1 MVEFA
6 IVFPLLVILIIGIF
20 EFSRVMFS
28 YSIAIAATREA
39 ARYGAAIQDIGGGIP
54 QYEDCQGIKDAA
66 KRIGKFAGINDGDIS
81 IQYSNDS
88 GIYSTVCPPGQD
100 VGFTDSIAVTIKTSI
115 SPITPMGNFTTIP
128 VSSSSSRTIL
138 KKIRLGET
146 GTGAGSV
153 SGLLS
158 DVNFKTTEQ
167 TAEESKGTLMVV
179 VELNQVAIDL
189 VTIPFS
195 VTGTA
200 IQGVD
205 YTITSSPVYINPG
218 QQSTTLYINL
228 INDAL
233 EEGNEALFIGIG
245 TPTNATKGPQ
255 DIHMIT
261 IVDPPFV
268 SFTLANSTKL
278 ESDAF
283 TALNIV
289 LSKGSSQDV
298 TVPIISGG
306 TATWGAGADYMTSP
320 SSVVIPSGSLTSL
333 LTVYIHDDLI
343 DEDNEIAAL
352 GLGSPSNAVLGSIP
366 MHLMTIVDND
376 DVPEVA
382 FFTAGQV
389 VSEEIGTFTT
399 ALTLS
404 EISAKTISVP
414 YTISGTTIPADYIIH
429 NPSPLVFPPG
439 SKTVEINMSILE
451 GDGWEVDETLILT
464 LGSPTN
470 ATIGAPSVQTIVI
483 TESSVEP
490 LVYFAASSQSV
501 TEGDQTLN
509 VLIQMSNAWSSIV
522 EIPITLSGT
531 ATNGAGADYVISSS
545 SLSIPIGYTQ
555 GMYQVQINE
564 DLINESAETII
575 LTMGTVVNGTA
586 STPNVHTIQV
596 LDNDSPPEVN
606 FAISKVDKLE
616 TAGTFSVTLTL
627 NTTAS
632 VNVTVP
638 LITSGSAN
646 NGTDYSLSTT
656 SVVIPPG
663 SLTNS
668 FNITIIDDSNF
679 EPDETLYVQLGAPTN
694 GVLGSKT
701 VFQVNIEDDDLPIC
715 EVGTTLLTIGTDTIN
730 WSITNKG
737 ESLVFTGGTV
747 DWQNIGGNKPK
758 LTEVTFNGNVVFS
771 GSERPT
777 SYTYFAWEAFAQLD
791 TTNAAFRFDGNLG
804 PGGNLLL
811 GKFQNA
817 VTGTTCT
824 LTEVF
829 QIH

>member
-88 GIYSTVCPPGQD
+88 GVYSTVCPPAQD

-115 SPITPMGNFTTIP
+115 SPITPMGNFTSIP

-179 VELNQVAIDL
+179 LELNQVAIDL

-205 YTITSSPVYINPG
+205 YTITSSPAYINPG

-228 INDAL
+228 IDDAL

-268 SFTLANSTKL
+268 SFTVANSTKL
-278 ESDAF
+278 ESDAL

-298 TVPIISGG
+298 TVPIVSGG

-343 DEDNEIAAL
+343 DEDQEIAAL

-382 FFTAGQV
+382 FFTA
-389 VSEEIGTFTT
+389 
-399 ALTLS
+399 A
-404 EISAKTISVP
+404 
-414 YTISGTTIPADYIIH
+414 
-429 NPSPLVFPPG
+429 
-439 SKTVEINMSILE
+439 
-451 GDGWEVDETLILT
+451 
-464 LGSPTN
+464 
-470 ATIGAPSVQTIVI
+470 
-483 TESSVEP
+483 
-490 LVYFAASSQSV
+490 
-501 TEGDQTLN
+501 
-509 VLIQMSNAWSSIV
+509 
-522 EIPITLSGT
+522 
-531 ATNGAGADYVISSS
+531 
-545 SLSIPIGYTQ
+545 
-555 GMYQVQINE
+555 
-564 DLINESAETII
+564 
-575 LTMGTVVNGTA
+575 
-586 STPNVHTIQV
+586 
-596 LDNDSPPEVN
+596 
-606 FAISKVDKLE
+606 
-616 TAGTFSVTLTL
+616 
-627 NTTAS
+627 
-632 VNVTVP
+632 
-638 LITSGSAN
+638 
-646 NGTDYSLSTT
+646 
-656 SVVIPPG
+656 
-663 SLTNS
+663 
-668 FNITIIDDSNF
+668 
-679 EPDETLYVQLGAPTN
+679 
-694 GVLGSKT
+694 
-701 VFQVNIEDDDLPIC
+701 
-715 EVGTTLLTIGTDTIN
+715 
-730 WSITNKG
+730 
-737 ESLVFTGGTV
+737 
-747 DWQNIGGNKPK
+747 
-758 LTEVTFNGNVVFS
+758 
-771 GSERPT
+771 
-777 SYTYFAWEAFAQLD
+777 
-791 TTNAAFRFDGNLG
+791 
-804 PGGNLLL
+804 PGGIRRDWHFYYGAYL
-811 GKFQNA
+811 
-817 VTGTTCT
+817 
-824 LTEVF
+824 
-829 QIH
+829 I